1 MNVLVDTSI
10 WVNHFRSSNPHLEGL
25 LDNTE
30 VICHPLIIGELACG
44 NLKNRKEILAL
55 LSSLPMAPEV
65 EYDEAL
71 EFIEYGELMG
81 KGIGFIDVM
90 LLASSRLAARP
101 IWTNDTKLKEAARRF
116 NMAYKKTRS

>member
-10 WVNHFRSSNPHLEGL
+10 WVNHFRASNPNLESL

-44 NLKNRKEILAL
+44 NLKNRKEILSL
-55 LSSLPMAPEV
+55 LSALPMAPEV
-65 EYDEAL
+65 DYDEAL
-71 EFIEYGELMG
+71 EFIELNSMMG

-90 LLASSRLAARP
+90 LLASSRLAELT
-101 IWTNDTKLKEAARRF
+101 IWTNDKRLKEAAQGLRIS
-116 NMAYKKTRS
+116 YTKKRS